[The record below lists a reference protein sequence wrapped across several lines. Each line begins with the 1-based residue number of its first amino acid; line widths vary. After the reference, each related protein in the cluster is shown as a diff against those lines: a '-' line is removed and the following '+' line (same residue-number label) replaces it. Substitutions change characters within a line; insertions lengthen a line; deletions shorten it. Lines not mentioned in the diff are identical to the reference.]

1 MASAKDRVCGMTL
14 DTDKATA
21 QSTYQGRTYYFCS
34 LECER
39 RFQAQPERYTQFTS
53 APLADI
59 GVPLEKHEPPFTQAG
74 GFPAPKFG
82 SATSGGAEFEPGPER
97 HTDNDAR

>member
-21 QSTYQGRTYYFCS
+21 QASYQGRTYYFCS

-39 RFQAQPERYTQFTS
+39 RFQAQPERYTQFARVT
-53 APLADI
+53 LADMP
-59 GVPLEKHEPPFTQAG
+59 VEKHEPPFSQPG
-74 GFPAPKFG
+74 GFPTKHDDR
-82 SATSGGAEFEPGPER
+82 E
-97 HTDNDAR
+97 AR